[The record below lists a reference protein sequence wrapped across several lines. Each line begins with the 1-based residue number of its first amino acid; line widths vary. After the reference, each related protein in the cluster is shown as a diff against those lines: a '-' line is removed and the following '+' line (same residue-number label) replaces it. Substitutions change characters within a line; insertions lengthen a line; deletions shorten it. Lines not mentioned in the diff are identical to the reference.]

1 MKQTSKILSRFEKT
15 RLIGTRAVQIAMN
28 SPPVI
33 DTKGETDALK
43 IAQMEFE
50 QKKIPLKV
58 IRELPNG
65 TIEEWSINEFY
76 II

>member
-43 IAQMEFE
+43 IAQMEFD

-65 TIEEWSINEFY
+65 IIEEWSINEFY

>member
-1 MKQTSKILSRFEKT
+1 MKQTSKILSRFERT

-65 TIEEWSINEFY
+65 IIEEWSINEFY